1 MGGWQGAGAM
11 MHAALGFLMGG
22 SPLFLELCE
31 GLGGEGVSQRRE
43 VGSLARAMWLP
54 AQAVTGR

>member
-1 MGGWQGAGAM
+1 M

-43 VGSLARAMWLP
+43 VGSPRTTWLP

>member
-11 MHAALGFLMGG
+11 MHAALGFLMEG